1 MPIAPETRFAHYEVI
16 ALLGAGGMGEVYRA
30 RDLRLGREV
39 AIKVIKAGQPKDAVA
54 RFGVEARAAGGLNH
68 QGIVAVFDIGE
79 LDGQPY
85 VVTELLEGETLRQ
98 KLAFGPMGAR
108 KAAIIGAQVARA
120 LAAAHARGVIHRDIK
135 PENLFV
141 SQDGNVKILDFGLAK
156 LRGADKSPQTETLSL
171 TGPGVML
178 GTVPY
183 MPPEHARG
191 AEVDER
197 GDIFSFGVTLYEM
210 VAGRRPFTG
219 GSMAD
224 VLTSILREEPPPLPT
239 NVPIALQALI
249 RRCLEKDR
257 DDRFGSARDLGFA
270 LEAAVL
276 DGASTS
282 GSTAAGKVEGA
293 SGFFDATQTPKPE
306 AGARSGATP
315 KTNTK
320 SRRAGWGWAV
330 LTLVLMG
337 LTMLATRKFSARGE
351 PVFSRV
357 SYGHEVVTRSRFG
370 LEEGTVLFSSR
381 VDGRLPRLFIRRR
394 GLDYPTPLEFED
406 ADLLSVSSK
415 GELALLMSPR
425 IKSPFL
431 ATGRLARAPISGGA
445 PRDVMDGV
453 ALAEWSPDGES
464 FAVVTDDGGIARIE
478 FPRGTV
484 LFETG
489 GIIQALRFSPRGERI
504 AFLHQPVR
512 GQGTMELMVMPLKG
526 APQAVGPRVS
536 FGGIA
541 SMAWQPDGE
550 GILIGGEDVQLISLS
565 GARTTVM
572 NLPGSV
578 TVHDID
584 HHGRW
589 LLDTHE
595 ERADVVAS
603 VKGSPPRL
611 LAHQSFSLAT
621 ALSPKGDLLAFSES
635 GPGRLRACLRRL
647 SDNSIVE
654 LGPGLPTAFSAD
666 ARYVLTL
673 AAGSG
678 SVTLLPTGVGDPKTL
693 PGIRSEIVDF
703 GAFSPDGRAVAFIET
718 QKEGRVRVF
727 VQNIDGEPSQ
737 TTLFSGKAPWSG
749 VIFNGD
755 SKGVIT
761 AISNDGLSVLPL
773 DGGKAKPIPG
783 TLALDLPIRVGD
795 RKTLYLQRL
804 EDLPGR
810 MYAVNM
816 ATGQRTVAFETAAAD
831 PAGVIG
837 YGPGAVTSDGR
848 TWAMTVHRHLSRL
861 MIAQR

>member
-1 MPIAPETRFAHYEVI
+1 MPIAPATRFAHYEVI

-79 LDGQPY
+79 YDGQPY

-98 KLAFGPMGAR
+98 KLTLGPMGAR
-108 KAAIIGAQVARA
+108 KAAALGAQVARA

-156 LRGADKSPQTETLSL
+156 LRGADRSPQTETMSL

-224 VLTSILREEPPPLPT
+224 VLTSILREEPPPLPP
-239 NVPIALQALI
+239 NVPIAMQALI

-276 DGASTS
+276 EGASTS
-282 GSTAAGKVEGA
+282 GSSVSQRFETVSSAG
-293 SGFFDATQTPKPE
+293 
-306 AGARSGATP
+306 SGALPADASSKAVTP
-315 KTNTK
+315 PTTK
-320 SRRAGWGWAV
+320 APWARRLLWPVVTLLLMA
-330 LTLVLMG
+330 LTLA
-337 LTMLATRKFSARGE
+337 ATRQFSKPGH
-351 PVFSRV
+351 PVFRRV
-357 SYGHEVVTRSRFG
+357 SFGHEVVTRARFG
-370 LEEGTVLFSSR
+370 LEEDTVVFSSR
-381 VDGRLPRLFIRRR
+381 VDGRLPRLFVRRR
-394 GLDYPTPLEFED
+394 GQDYPTPLDFED
-406 ADLLSVSSK
+406 ADLLSVSSN

-425 IKSPFL
+425 IRSPFL
-431 ATGRLARAPISGGA
+431 ATGRLARAPMSGGA

-453 ALAEWSPDGES
+453 ALAEWAPDGES
-464 FAVVTDDGGIARIE
+464 LAIVTDDGGVARIE
-478 FPRGTV
+478 FPRGTT
-484 LFETG
+484 LFETA
-489 GIIQALRFSPRGERI
+489 GIIQALRFSPLGDQI
-504 AFLHQPVR
+504 AYLHQPVR

-526 APQAVGPRVS
+526 APASIRPRLS
-536 FGGIA
+536 FGGIP
-541 SMAWQPDGE
+541 SMAWQADGK
-550 GILIGGEDVQLISLS
+550 GILIGEEDVHLISVN
-565 GARTTVM
+565 GDRETVLT
-572 NLPGSV
+572 LPGNV
-578 TVHDID
+578 TVHDVD
-584 HHGRW
+584 SQGRW
-589 LLDTHE
+589 LLDDHE
-595 ERADVVAS
+595 QRADVVAS
-603 VKGSPPRL
+603 VNGAPPRL

-647 SDNSIVE
+647 SDDSVVE
-654 LGPGLPTAFSAD
+654 LGGGLPTAFSPD
-666 ARYVLTL
+666 GRYVLTL
-673 AAGSG
+673 AAGPG
-678 SVTLLPTGVGDPKTL
+678 TVTLLPTGVGDPKTL
-693 PGIRSEIVDF
+693 PGIRSESVDF
-703 GAFSPDGRAVAFIET
+703 GAFSSDGRHVAFIET
-718 QKEGRVRVF
+718 QKAGGVRVF
-727 VQNIDGEPSQ
+727 VQNVEGEPSQ

-749 VIFNGD
+749 VIFDAD
-755 SKGVIT
+755 SKAVIT
-761 AISNDGLSVLPL
+761 ATSNDGLSVLPL
-773 DGGKAKPIPG
+773 DGGKARPIPG
-783 TLALDLPIRVGD
+783 TLAHDLPFMVGD
-795 RKTLYLQRL
+795 RQTLYLQRI

-810 MYAVNM
+810 MYAVDMKTGARKIAYEM
-816 ATGQRTVAFETAAAD
+816 AASD

-837 YGPGAVTSDGR
+837 YGPGAVTADGR